1 MLLQGEPVWDGG
13 RNAAAGCLLLEPVFA
28 WGTSYLVMGE
38 SLEGKALWGA
48 GLILAGIVAS
58 EWR

>member
-1 MLLQGEPVWDGG
+1 MLLQGETIWDGG
-13 RNAAAGCLLLEPVFA
+13 RTARRGTFTLEPVFA